1 MIWQGS
7 NLQGGSHEINI
18 NAIDTTNENISILQ
32 DGANS
37 AVLDAYNRNVDD
49 LQEERRQAMWLIN
62 RMFVVYDIT
71 TEQRLRTAREYDSVD
86 RNYTHDVHQSRSID

>member
-32 DGANS
+32 DGAN
-37 AVLDAYNRNVDD
+37 AYNRNVDD
-49 LQEERRQAMWLIN
+49 LQEERRQVMWLIN

-71 TEQRLRTAREYDSVD
+71 TEQRLSTAREYDSVD
-86 RNYTHDVHQSRSID
+86 RNYTHDVRQSRSID